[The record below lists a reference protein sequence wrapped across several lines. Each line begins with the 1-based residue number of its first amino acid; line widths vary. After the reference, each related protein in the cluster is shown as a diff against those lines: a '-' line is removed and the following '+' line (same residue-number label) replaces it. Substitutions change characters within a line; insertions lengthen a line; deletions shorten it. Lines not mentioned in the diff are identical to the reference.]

1 MSEEKIKILG
11 ITGPSGC
18 GKDTAALYLA
28 KHDPLKYNYVKLS
41 TTRPHRYT
49 AESDYEFLTGEEFL
63 EKILDGSM
71 LNAQEYNEWYYGL
84 NADGLVKNKVNIVV
98 MSAEMIKQMR
108 EENNSNYNLK
118 LIFIS
123 TKDQTRLSHLIK
135 RDDNY
140 KEMCRR
146 FLTDK
151 EDYTSTLMSSC
162 NYVIAN
168 DYSNYFFNS
177 LLKTATDCFE
187 GDEGKIV

>member
-28 KHDPLKYNYVKLS
+28 KHDPLMYNYVKLS
-41 TTRPHRYT
+41 TTRPRRYT
-49 AESDYEFLTGEEFL
+49 TESDYEFLTGEEFL
-63 EKILDGSM
+63 EKVLDGTM

-98 MSAEMIKQMR
+98 MSAEMIKQMK
-108 EENNSNYNLK
+108 EENNQNYDIK

-123 TKDQTRLSHLIK
+123 TKDQKRLSQLIQ
-135 RDDNY
+135 RDQDY

-146 FLTDK
+146 FLADK
-151 EDYTSTLMSSC
+151 EDYTPILMSSC
-162 NYVIAN
+162 DSVISN
-168 DYSNYFFNS
+168 DYDNS
-177 LLKTATDCFE
+177 FYADLLGSALWFTW
-187 GDEGKIV
+187 

>member
-28 KHDPLKYNYVKLS
+28 KHDPLMYNYVKLS
-41 TTRPHRYT
+41 TTRPRRYT
-49 AESDYEFLTGEEFL
+49 TESDYEFLTGEEFL
-63 EKILDGSM
+63 EKVLDGTM

-84 NADGLVKNKVNIVV
+84 NANGLVKNKVNIVV
-98 MSAEMIKQMR
+98 MSAEMIKQMQ
-108 EENNSNYNLK
+108 EENNPNYNLE

-123 TKDQTRLSHLIK
+123 TKDKTRLSHLIK
-135 RDDNY
+135 RDDDY

-151 EDYTSTLMSSC
+151 EDYTPTLMHSC
-162 NYVIAN
+162 NHIISN
-168 DYSNYFFNS
+168 DYNDHFFS
-177 LLKTATDCFE
+177 DLLRAANRCF
-187 GDEGKIV
+187 